1 MIRPAMAVAAA
12 TSTWAERA
20 EYAHDARPA
29 RVGALLLDMVVFAF
43 ISFVVNNVYGVT
55 QHPSGLSITIIG
67 GGSYTTQ
74 VPWLVTTLVWFVYF
88 LVPEAMFGATP
99 GKAWMRLKVVRLD
112 GQPLDV
118 RSVVIRN
125 VLRFVD
131 SLPVLYLLGGF
142 FVFLTPGSQRL
153 GDIAAH
159 TTVVYR
165 HRAQEPGATR
175 TSGRRARRIL
185 VGALAV
191 AALFS
196 IAFDYFG
203 RPPLV
208 IEGDFNQRLSFGDDI
223 VSYSLG
229 QPAWGLGTVTYPMR
243 LRTATR
249 ACTGSISLT
258 FSVIGWNTSQSGY
271 ECVPS

>member
-1 MIRPAMAVAAA
+1 MIRAAMAVAAA
-12 TSTWAERA
+12 TSSWAERA
-20 EYAHDARPA
+20 EYARDARAA
-29 RVGALLLDMVVFAF
+29 RVGALLLDVVVFAF

-55 QHPSGLSITIIG
+55 QLPSGPSITIIG

-74 VPWLVTTLVWFVYF
+74 VPWLVTTIVWFVYF
-88 LVPEAMFGATP
+88 LLPEAMFGATP

-112 GQPLDV
+112 GRPLDV

-125 VLRFVD
+125 VLRFLD

-153 GDIAAH
+153 GDIAAG

-165 HRAQEPGATR
+165 HRAAEPGATR
-175 TSGRRARRIL
+175 TSSRRARRFL
-185 VGALAV
+185 MGALA
-191 AALFS
+191 AAAVFT

-208 IEGDFNQRLSFGDDI
+208 IQGDFNQRVDFGGDI

-229 QPAWGLGTVTYPMR
+229 QPVWGLGTVTYPLR
-243 LRTATR
+243 LRTATHT
-249 ACTGSISLT
+249 CTGSISLV
-258 FSVIGWNTSQSGY
+258 FSVIGWNPSQGGY